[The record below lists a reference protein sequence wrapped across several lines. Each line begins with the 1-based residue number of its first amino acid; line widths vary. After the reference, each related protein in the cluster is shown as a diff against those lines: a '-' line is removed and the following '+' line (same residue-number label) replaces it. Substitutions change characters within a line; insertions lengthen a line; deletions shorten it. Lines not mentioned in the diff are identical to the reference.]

1 MKRFI
6 SILLLSLM
14 TSVSFAQQ
22 HDLEIP
28 YTQADRDR
36 LVRVETRLDN
46 VEKSLDN
53 LRVEIREGQASLR
66 KEMQDGQTELRNLIY
81 GLIYSIFGLIGVL
94 VALVIWDRRTAI
106 RPVASA
112 LDLEKERV
120 NDEVRLRKKM
130 MKALKEAAEKDTNIR
145 EAMKHAGLL

>member
-6 SILLLSLM
+6 SILLLSFVMSL
-14 TSVSFAQQ
+14 SFAQQ
-22 HDLEIP
+22 HELEIP

-46 VEKSLDN
+46 VEKSMDN
-53 LRVEIREGQASLR
+53 LRVELREGQASI
-66 KEMQDGQTELRNLIY
+66 RNLIY

-120 NDEVRLRKKM
+120 SDEVRIRKKLI
-130 MKALKEAAEKDTNIR
+130 KALKEAAEKDTNIR